1 MKGWMNGI
9 YLLMNTWNN
18 KCEII
23 NDYTYKN
30 ENINEWMET

>member
-1 MKGWMNGI
+1 MNGI
-9 YLLMNTWNN
+9 YLWMNTWNKK